1 MIKRSQGVATVN
13 TPQFI
18 KKTYQLQCVVMKAED
33 LPLFDGGEV
42 YPFVSARV
50 NGLVLTSK
58 FCQK

>member
-1 MIKRSQGVATVN
+1 LS
-13 TPQFI
+13 
-18 KKTYQLQCVVMKAED
+18 CVVMKAEH
-33 LPLFDGGEV
+33 LPLFEGEV